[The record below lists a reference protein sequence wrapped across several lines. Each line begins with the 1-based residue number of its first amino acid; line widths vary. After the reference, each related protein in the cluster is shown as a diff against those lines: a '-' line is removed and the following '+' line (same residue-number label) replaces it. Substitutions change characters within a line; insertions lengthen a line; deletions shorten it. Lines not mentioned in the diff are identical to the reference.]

1 MTEGVGGG
9 VFSAS
14 MPSTKL
20 KTTIRFP
27 DAMKRALEELSQ
39 AQGAPINF
47 HVVAAV
53 RDYLTRKDVKAYLR
67 KRVP

>member
-1 MTEGVGGG
+1 
-9 VFSAS
+9 